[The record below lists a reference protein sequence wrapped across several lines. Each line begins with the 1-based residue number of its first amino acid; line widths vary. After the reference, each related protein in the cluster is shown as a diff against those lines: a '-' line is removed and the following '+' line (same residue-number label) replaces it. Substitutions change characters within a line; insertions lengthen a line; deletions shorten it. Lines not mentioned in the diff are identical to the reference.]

1 MNQQKHWPCYL
12 LKLGK
17 VSTDT
22 ACAFIY
28 HQPKL
33 PKALKRVKEQVDMS
47 YLSGKITD
55 YIIKMGVI
63 SDELYEV
70 YQYGFQIGMEMFSCF
85 AVCLVIAIYLHTIL
99 EFAVFTYD
107 IYAVTDI
114 CWWNTYE

>member
-1 MNQQKHWPCYL
+1 MKSKNIKYESAKALAMYL

-55 YIIKMGVI
+55 YILKWV
-63 SDELYEV
+63 
-70 YQYGFQIGMEMFSCF
+70 
-85 AVCLVIAIYLHTIL
+85 
-99 EFAVFTYD
+99 
-107 IYAVTDI
+107 
-114 CWWNTYE
+114 